1 MPFLTRDYHLHF
13 TGGEPLLHFA
23 RLQKIVA
30 LAEAESRSLHK
41 KAHYSLT
48 TNGSLV
54 SDTVL
59 RFLSRYRFTVT
70 LSFDGTAQDI
80 QRQRDSGRLV
90 LSRLEALRDE
100 ARIRLRVNSVFTP
113 KTILCLSESVR
124 LLLDLNVPDLDFN
137 LSVLRP
143 WNRVSLSKLEGQMN
157 RVVDHLFGHFLR
169 TGQVAL
175 ETFREPGP
183 KMIFS
188 CAAGQDRLAFT
199 PDGRIWGCHLFSD
212 YFRGKERVAASRRYG
227 LGTLSELPGDPQA
240 ALARLAPR
248 FERLAVDRLATSR
261 GECFLCPKVE
271 QCTVCPVNAA
281 FSGSPL
287 GRIPLY
293 VCRIRRIMMKAED
306 RFRRRVRRAT
316 RGCPRPRGNS
326 RD

>member
-1 MPFLTRDYHLHF
+1 
-13 TGGEPLLHFA
+13 
-23 RLQKIVA
+23 
-30 LAEAESRSLHK
+30 LAEAASPPLGK
-41 KAHYSLT
+41 QAHYSLT

-59 RFLSRYRFTVT
+59 SYLSRYHFTVT
-70 LSFDGTAQDI
+70 LSYDGTAQDI
-80 QRQRDSGRLV
+80 QRQRGSGRLV

-113 KTILCLSESVR
+113 KTVPCLSESVR
-124 LLLDLNVPDLDFN
+124 LLLDLNVPDIDFN
-137 LSVLRP
+137 LSVLKP
-143 WNRVSLSKLEGQMN
+143 WSRASLSKLERQMS
-157 RVVDHLFGHFLR
+157 RVVDHLFDHFRR
-169 TGQVAL
+169 TGQVPL
-175 ETFREPGP
+175 ETFRESGP
-183 KMIFS
+183 RRVFS
-188 CAAGQDRLAFT
+188 CAAGRDRLAFT
-199 PDGRIWGCHLFSD
+199 PDGRIWGCHLFGD
-212 YFRGKERVAASRRYG
+212 YFRGRERGAASRRYG

-281 FSGSPL
+281 FSGAPL
-287 GRIPLY
+287 GRVPLY
-293 VCRIRRIMMKAED
+293 VCRIRRIAMKAED